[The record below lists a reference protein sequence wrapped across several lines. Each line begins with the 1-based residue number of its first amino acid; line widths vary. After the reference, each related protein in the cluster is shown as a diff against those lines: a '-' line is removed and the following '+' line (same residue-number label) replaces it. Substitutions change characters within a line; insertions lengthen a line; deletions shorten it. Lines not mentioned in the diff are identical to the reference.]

1 MERLARGW
9 RIVATGTAFAV
20 FGLAGVAFGIFLFPF
35 LKWSARDPRQGEFRV
50 QRVVHRMFRAFVRFM
65 WILGL
70 VEGSVRG
77 EELLCEPG
85 ARLIVANHPTLLD
98 VVMLGSLLPQ
108 LDCVVKKEAWS
119 NPFMRGVV
127 GPAGYIPNDLGDVV
141 LEACVDRLR
150 QGRALLLFPEGTR
163 SPKGGLG
170 PFRRGAAH
178 AALRCRAPLVPV
190 FIRCEPPSL
199 MRGQK
204 WYEVPERRMHFTI
217 EVGVPIDPRPFAGGD
232 EARGAAA
239 RKLTRALR
247 DFYEKRLQTLRA

>member
-70 VEGSVRG
+70 VEVSVRG

-108 LDCVVKKEAWS
+108 LDCVVKKWATSCWRPAS
-119 NPFMRGVV
+119 IACARAARSCCSRKAPAPPRG
-127 GPAGYIPNDLGDVV
+127 GWGRSGAG
-141 LEACVDRLR
+141 R
-150 QGRALLLFPEGTR
+150 
-163 SPKGGLG
+163 
-170 PFRRGAAH
+170 
-178 AALRCRAPLVPV
+178 
-190 FIRCEPPSL
+190 L
-199 MRGQK
+199 MRRCAAGLR
-204 WYEVPERRMHFTI
+204 WSRSSSAASH
-217 EVGVPIDPRPFAGGD
+217 PR
-232 EARGAAA
+232 
-239 RKLTRALR
+239 
-247 DFYEKRLQTLRA
+247 